1 MSAAC
6 YHGRRARGMKVRN
19 EAMIER
25 RWKTLLISVVL
36 LMPGLGI
43 SPDLA
48 AETRE
53 EKVDDVVLRV
63 PTAWKK
69 ESPKSKMRA
78 LQFSIPP
85 VSEDSRPA
93 ELAVFNFRGGGT
105 VNQNIERWIGQFDPQ
120 GRQTEIFAGTI
131 DGGRYWLADISGTYN
146 QSVGPPILRKTES
159 RPGSRVLAAIVVT
172 KAGKVLYL
180 KLAGPDKT
188 VAGEAQRMREMFG
201 ADTASEKPYTL
212 GS

>member
-1 MSAAC
+1 
-6 YHGRRARGMKVRN
+6 
-19 EAMIER
+19 MIER
-25 RWKTLLISVVL
+25 RWKTLLIAMVS

-43 SPDLA
+43 PMDLA

-69 ESPKSKMRA
+69 ETPKSKMRA

-85 VSEDSRPA
+85 VSEDSGPA

-120 GRQTEIFAGTI
+120 GRQAALFEGTAQS
-131 DGGRYWLADISGTYN
+131 GRYWLADISGTYN
-146 QSVGPPILRKTES
+146 QSVGPPILRKTEK

-180 KLAGPDKT
+180 KLAMLATRCLARRPPPLVAPLLCKRSPTSWLTIRCGGP
-188 VAGEAQRMREMFG
+188 VAGTSAEWE
-201 ADTASEKPYTL
+201 TAPRN
-212 GS
+212 

>member
-6 YHGRRARGMKVRN
+6 YHGRRARGMKARN

-25 RWKTLLISVVL
+25 RWKTLLISVIL
-36 LMPGLGI
+36 LMLGLGI
-43 SPDLA
+43 PMDLA

-69 ESPKSKMRA
+69 ETPKSTMWA

-93 ELAVFNFRGGGT
+93 QAVPAVPAADPATAHVPAAPTASAAAHPAQWTEAGFHPTGRPLAVAGL
-105 VNQNIERWIGQFDPQ
+105 QIG
-120 GRQTEIFAGTI
+120 A
-131 DGGRYWLADISGTYN
+131 
-146 QSVGPPILRKTES
+146 
-159 RPGSRVLAAIVVT
+159 
-172 KAGKVLYL
+172 
-180 KLAGPDKT
+180 
-188 VAGEAQRMREMFG
+188 
-201 ADTASEKPYTL
+201 
-212 GS
+212 

>member
-1 MSAAC
+1 
-6 YHGRRARGMKVRN
+6 N

-25 RWKTLLISVVL
+25 RWKTLLISVIL
-36 LMPGLGI
+36 LMLGLGI
-43 SPDLA
+43 PMDLA

-69 ESPKSKMRA
+69 ETPKSKMRA

-85 VSEDSRPA
+85 VSEDSGPA

-120 GRQTEIFAGTI
+120 GRQAALFEGTTQS
-131 DGGRYWLADISGTYN
+131 GRYWLADISGTYN
-146 QSVGPPILRKTES
+146 QSVGPPILRKTEK

-188 VAGEAQRMREMFG
+188 VAGEAKRMREMFG
-201 ADTASEKPYTL
+201 ADAASEKPYSL